1 MCYTDNVT
9 VLLLLLGKLLPLYIL
24 IGLGVLA
31 ARLQVAREP
40 VAKLLLYIVVPAVVF
55 YGTATVEFNRGI
67 AVLVPAI
74 FLIAALLSTLSWL
87 LSRFIGCDAKSSA
100 ILGFACGTG
109 NNGYFGL
116 PLAVALLGEQAF
128 PIVVVS
134 GMGFLLYEVTFGF
147 LWMAGGPRGLRL
159 AFSRVVRFPLPYAFL
174 LGLLWNV
181 SGYPLPAFV
190 IELGQGFR
198 AAYSIFGMMF
208 VGLSLPHVRHL
219 FSDITFS
226 GLALLAKHLG
236 WPLLAW
242 LIVRFDAAWLQ
253 VLTPLQAQVL
263 LVLAVVPLAAN
274 TVAYAT
280 EFKLHPD
287 RAAAAVF
294 ISTATTV
301 VLIPLSLMLLRIG
314 A

>member
-1 MCYTDNVT
+1 MT

-24 IGLGVLA
+24 IGLGILA
-31 ARLQVAREP
+31 SRLQIAREP
-40 VAKLLLYIVVPAVVF
+40 IARILLYIVVPAVVF
-55 YGTATVEFNRGI
+55 YGTATVEINRGI
-67 AVLVPAI
+67 TVLIPAI
-74 FLIAALLSTLSWL
+74 FIIAATLSSISWL
-87 LSRFIGCDAKSSA
+87 VSRLIGCDDKSSG
-100 ILGFACGTG
+100 ILGFTCGTG

-128 PIVVVS
+128 PIVIVS

-147 LWMAGGPRGLRL
+147 LWMAGGPRGIRL
-159 AFSRVVRFPLPYAFL
+159 ALNRVVRFPLPYAFL

-181 SGYPLPAFV
+181 SGYPLPSFAV
-190 IELGQGFR
+190 ELGQGFR

-219 FSDITFS
+219 LSDAKFT
-226 GLALLAKHLG
+226 GLALMAKHLG

-242 LIVRFDAAWLQ
+242 LAVRADMTWLH

-287 RAAAAVF
+287 KAAAAVF
-294 ISTATTV
+294 ISTAATA
-301 VLIPLSLMLLRIG
+301 VLIPVSLLLFG
-314 A
+314 LAF